1 MSTANGSGEP
11 SMEEILASI
20 RNIIAHEPGT
30 EGDAAAEAAGPVNQD
45 QPSPTAPQPE
55 IASQTSEAVMSAAP
69 AQEPATSLKSVR
81 PGIPEAPA
89 AANKTATQS
98 NPASA
103 AAAPKPQGGLSQ
115 RLAVQG
121 GGQPSSE
128 PGSSAPQSD
137 DFADLF
143 EEPLSAPAPISVVA
157 PTPFQAVPEKDTKA
171 PEPAGPKDASAVPP
185 SRDTGEAGT
194 DEAEAPIGFSRLTP
208 SISVS
213 PEKAAGA
220 PPLGASS
227 APSTPGVAV
236 GEKKTV
242 GQSEQADASGAAKP
256 ASGAFDFAALRPSR
270 EAPGG
275 LSEKSPA
282 KFEPSIDA
290 RPAEASPAGSES
302 LSAGSPLGTDVAG
315 SEVEEPVDRAG
326 IGAAPD
332 RPEEPKKRVVI
343 ASMQP
348 PAIAPAPAPP
358 KAAPEVVAGRET
370 AATGSTAG
378 VDAKPENG
386 PADAIAAQPAQQGAN
401 VGFLAQSLRPI
412 DPAGEDAG
420 PAMSQPPEKA
430 AGDQFEDSALANDAV
445 SEDDVPT
452 EVLLKSQ
459 PEPRAKR
466 DGEAVEKPA
475 EPVQSK
481 SPELAKPSDALP
493 RSASDAAQDA
503 VPGEAAAS
511 EEKKVA
517 AVSGPVAA
525 PVGAVAAPGGP
536 DTKGV
541 SAADVVIS
549 SMGGQVRT
557 LEDTVAELLRPLL
570 REWLEN
576 NMPRIVENALRLEVA
591 ESVKKQLE
599 VTVNKPNGLE
609 RK

>member
-1 MSTANGSGEP
+1 
-11 SMEEILASI
+11 
-20 RNIIAHEPGT
+20 
-30 EGDAAAEAAGPVNQD
+30 
-45 QPSPTAPQPE
+45 
-55 IASQTSEAVMSAAP
+55 
-69 AQEPATSLKSVR
+69 
-81 PGIPEAPA
+81 
-89 AANKTATQS
+89 
-98 NPASA
+98 
-103 AAAPKPQGGLSQ
+103 
-115 RLAVQG
+115 
-121 GGQPSSE
+121 
-128 PGSSAPQSD
+128 
-137 DFADLF
+137 
-143 EEPLSAPAPISVVA
+143 
-157 PTPFQAVPEKDTKA
+157 
-171 PEPAGPKDASAVPP
+171 
-185 SRDTGEAGT
+185 
-194 DEAEAPIGFSRLTP
+194 
-208 SISVS
+208 
-213 PEKAAGA
+213 
-220 PPLGASS
+220 
-227 APSTPGVAV
+227 
-236 GEKKTV
+236 
-242 GQSEQADASGAAKP
+242 
-256 ASGAFDFAALRPSR
+256 
-270 EAPGG
+270 
-275 LSEKSPA
+275 
-282 KFEPSIDA
+282 
-290 RPAEASPAGSES
+290 
-302 LSAGSPLGTDVAG
+302 
-315 SEVEEPVDRAG
+315 
-326 IGAAPD
+326 
-332 RPEEPKKRVVI
+332 
-343 ASMQP
+343 
-348 PAIAPAPAPP
+348 
-358 KAAPEVVAGRET
+358 
-370 AATGSTAG
+370 
-378 VDAKPENG
+378 
-386 PADAIAAQPAQQGAN
+386 
-401 VGFLAQSLRPI
+401 
-412 DPAGEDAG
+412 
-420 PAMSQPPEKA
+420 MSQPPEKA